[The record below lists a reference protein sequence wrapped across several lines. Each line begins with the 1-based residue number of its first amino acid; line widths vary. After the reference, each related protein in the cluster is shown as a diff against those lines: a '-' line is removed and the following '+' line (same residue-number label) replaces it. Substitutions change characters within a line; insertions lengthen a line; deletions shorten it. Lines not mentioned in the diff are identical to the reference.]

1 MSLCANTKTY
11 DFVDCHVKSM
21 KHIYIYIYICCSR
34 LSSHCLTLLSGVPPL
49 NCFVCNGC
57 LIHLESQ
64 QESPWSQPN
73 DDASTHDAGNDE
85 SNEWHDARNDGRD
98 DDASGDDATPWC
110 RGIR

>member
-11 DFVDCHVKSM
+11 DFVDCLVKSM
-21 KHIYIYIYICCSR
+21 YIYIYLLQSFV
-34 LSSHCLTLLSGVPPL
+34 LSLSHSLVWCIAFEL
-49 NCFVCNGC
+49 FVCNGR
-57 LIHLESQ
+57 LVHLESQ

-85 SNEWHDARNDGRD
+85 WHDARNDGRD
-98 DDASGDDATPWC
+98 DDASDDDATPWS